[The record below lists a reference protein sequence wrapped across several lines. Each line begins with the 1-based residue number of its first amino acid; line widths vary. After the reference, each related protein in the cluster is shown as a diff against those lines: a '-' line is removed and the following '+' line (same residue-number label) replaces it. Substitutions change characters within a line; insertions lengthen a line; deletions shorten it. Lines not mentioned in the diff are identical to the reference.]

1 MNREGLEQTIA
12 ELADVVSRMDDVDQA
27 CELVCDRLQ
36 EILSGPVAILE
47 RAGPRWRL
55 RCGSA
60 NAAVGD
66 SFDDDLAQAGLN
78 FDQVRQR
85 AAAVAW
91 AWIPLGAGDERVML
105 IPAGWRRAD
114 SAAALELIM
123 RQLGYALA
131 EAALRARTRRL
142 GRLSRATYGFSRR
155 LAESFPAGKLYQFI
169 TDKAVEAGRGQQG
182 ALALYA
188 EADGELGIV
197 ATCGYPRLLV
207 DHVRVRPGEG
217 IIGLVFETQRPMLV
231 ADISK
236 LPHLH
241 RRRPRY
247 RTTSFMATPILAR
260 GGAMGVIC
268 VTDRVDGAPF
278 EPADLEMLRALAG
291 PAALALRG
299 DDLARQ
305 AELLGQWAAVDP
317 LTELFNRRYFR
328 QRLQEEFQRA
338 RRYNLPL
345 SLLLLDLDDFKRVN
359 DTYGHSTGDAVLRAM
374 ADVLRRNVR
383 TFDLC
388 CRYGGEEFVL
398 VLPGSDAAD
407 ALSTA
412 DRVRL
417 AVAAQRLPS
426 RAGDAPIRV
435 TVSVGAVTL
444 GSTETVDDL
453 IEAADRALYQAKQGG
468 KNQTRAA
475 ESSG

>member
-1 MNREGLEQTIA
+1 
-12 ELADVVSRMDDVDQA
+12 V
-27 CELVCDRLQ
+27 
-36 EILSGPVAILE
+36 
-47 RAGPRWRL
+47 
-55 RCGSA
+55 
-60 NAAVGD
+60 
-66 SFDDDLAQAGLN
+66 
-78 FDQVRQR
+78 
-85 AAAVAW
+85 
-91 AWIPLGAGDERVML
+91 
-105 IPAGWRRAD
+105 
-114 SAAALELIM
+114 
-123 RQLGYALA
+123 
-131 EAALRARTRRL
+131 
-142 GRLSRATYGFSRR
+142 
-155 LAESFPAGKLYQFI
+155 K
-169 TDKAVEAGRGQQG
+169 AGRGQQG

-197 ATCGYPRLLV
+197 ATSGYPRLLV

-217 IIGLVFETQRPMLV
+217 IIGHVFETQRPLLV

-236 LPHLH
+236 LPHH

-278 EPADLEMLRALAG
+278 ETADLEVLRALAG
-291 PAALALRG
+291 SAALALTA

-305 AELLGQWAAVDP
+305 AELLGQWAAIDP

-345 SLLLLDLDDFKRVN
+345 SLLLLDIDDFKRVN
-359 DTYGHSTGDAVLRAM
+359 DVHGHSTGDAVLRAI

-407 ALSTA
+407 ALRTA
-412 DRVRL
+412 DRVRQ
-417 AVAAQRLPS
+417 AVAAQSL
-426 RAGDAPIRV
+426 AGRSGEPPIKV

-444 GSTETVDDL
+444 DGVDTIDDL
-453 IEAADRALYQAKQGG
+453 IEEADRALYEAKQRG
-468 KNQTRAA
+468 KNQIRAA
-475 ESSG
+475 EPPG